1 MGTDS
6 ENPVLRNVLISFNLL
21 LLGAVLKPF
30 ECRLEVTTE
39 PAERPAVDEEGGLAN
54 CSPPVKEQPMV
65 FHHIYN
71 INVPVDSCCSSM
83 LRSSAEEV
91 SSEDDRLAEY
101 TEQTSDSESQVTFTH
116 RINLPKQAC
125 KCSTSLPSL
134 QELLSRIEMLERE
147 VSMLRDQC
155 NSNCCQENT
164 ATGSNAMLLALV
176 GDTGLKQ
183 KAGEINTELVMPL
196 RVVMKENVCSAVT
209 AVPLQKSPA

>member
-54 CSPPVKEQPMV
+54 CSPPVKEKPMV

-155 NSNCCQENT
+155 NSNCCQENA

>member
-116 RINLPKQAC
+116 KINLPKQAC

-155 NSNCCQENT
+155 NSNCCQENA